1 VALSNKMQDS
11 ILNKLSEEL
20 SALLSRQDMHL
31 LTHVPSYRP
40 KTTMN
45 SSPPVPILVQPYYL
59 NSNTAPLPSLQ
70 LITDLILLA
79 IIPTARNIQE
89 WPITFISP
97 FHSIPGR
104 PFPFVKVCHLLCM
117 GRRCNLYK

>member
-1 VALSNKMQDS
+1 MALSNKMQDS

-20 SALLSRQDMHL
+20 SALLSCQDMHL

-59 NSNTAPLPSLQ
+59 NSNTVPLPGLQ
-70 LITDLILLA
+70 QSQT
-79 IIPTARNIQE
+79 
-89 WPITFISP
+89 
-97 FHSIPGR
+97 
-104 PFPFVKVCHLLCM
+104 
-117 GRRCNLYK
+117 